1 MTMFKPPRR
10 IVLKLGTGIVI
21 VTYDPP
27 QRFGPRIVN
36 EGPSRPQ
43 RREAP
48 DPRFGNDE
56 A

>member
-1 MTMFKPPRR
+1 MFKPPRR

-27 QRFGPRIVN
+27 PRFGPRIVN
-36 EGPSRPQ
+36 EGPRPE
-43 RREAP
+43 RPETP
-48 DPRFGNDE
+48 DPPVNNIE